1 MQLAGNAQGL
11 TGQAQQQSGYNQAS
25 GNALTGQGQGIT
37 GLNNAAGN
45 TAPVQVPYNNQYISP
60 TTGQPVS
67 GGGAT
72 TGTAMSQLPQQAQD
86 AVNSY
91 AQQVQSGA
99 MTRADAESRLSA
111 YGVAGTNALNE
122 ALGTSFN
129 TNASNASAGT
139 TAVGQQIQTAAQAT
153 NQALDTL
160 TTLFNNLSPL
170 QTQGIPA
177 TNSLA
182 NWVGSALGSQALS
195 QYKTNLADA
204 RSQLIGVLNSAGG
217 TPTGNEATANQ
228 YLPDNM
234 TKAQFDANVGT
245 AQNPGIVRQLVA
257 QKVSSFTG
265 SGSQNGT
272 STSSGGGL
280 YDF

>member
-1 MQLAGNAQGL
+1 MN
-11 TGQAQQQSGYNQAS
+11 
-25 GNALTGQGQGIT
+25 
-37 GLNNAAGN
+37 
-45 TAPVQVPYNNQYISP
+45 
-60 TTGQPVS
+60 
-67 GGGAT
+67 
-72 TGTAMSQLPQQAQD
+72 
-86 AVNSY
+86 
-91 AQQVQSGA
+91 
-99 MTRADAESRLSA
+99 
-111 YGVAGTNALNE
+111 
-122 ALGTSFN
+122 FN

-160 TTLFNNLSPL
+160 STLFNNLSPL
-170 QTQGIPA
+170 QTQGIPL

-245 AQNPGIVRQLVA
+245 AKNPGIVRQLVA

-265 SGSQNGT
+265 SGTQTQNNGGFSEGT
-272 STSSGGGL
+272 KSSDGSLVYKGGKWVKS
-280 YDF
+280 